1 MKEYSRARK
10 NNLLLFRLLVL
21 CFFLPGIGLAQQLV
35 RGIVVDSATFSSLP
49 NVSIKVKNSF
59 RGTTTDIKGNF
70 SIHASE
76 TDTLVFS
83 LVGYRRLEFPLIGY
97 ESGMIRLTEQ
107 PTMLAPIDIYDT
119 KLYENP
125 YEGLFDEER
134 AKLKKRIPFYYSK
147 ARKDRVKAANW
158 REEAQ
163 MVQTYVDVVI
173 NNPETKDGLMK
184 KHRLSEKE
192 YYEVLTRFNEKHYEV
207 MYFLTSGEL
216 ISLINKFF
224 EAHAPVR

>member
-10 NNLLLFRLLVL
+10 NNGLFYRLLAFCL
-21 CFFLPGIGLAQQLV
+21 LLPGIAEAQELV
-35 RGIVVDSATFSSLP
+35 RGIVVDSASFAALP
-49 NVSIKVKNSF
+49 SVSIKIKHSF

-70 SIHASE
+70 SIQASD

-83 LVGYRRLEFPLIGY
+83 IVGYKKLEFPLFGY
-97 ESGMIRLTEQ
+97 ESGMIRLSEQ
-107 PTMLAPIDIYDT
+107 PTMLAPIDIFDS

-125 YEGLFDEER
+125 YDGLFDEER
-134 AKLKKRIPFYYSK
+134 ARLKKRVPFYYSK

-158 REEAQ
+158 REEAL

-184 KHRLSEKE
+184 KHKLSEKE
-192 YYEVLTRFNEKHYEV
+192 YYELLTKFNEKHYEV

-216 ISLINKFF
+216 LSLINKFF
-224 EAHAPVR
+224 EANAPVR